1 VARKVFD
8 TKTTKHMTPKD
19 TNDLRQLLTLF
30 SVELHQN
37 SRAKGWWADRDELS
51 KTPAGHVAVDI
62 GCLALAGTELAEAI
76 EATRV
81 PCQDYHIPFYTGQE
95 AEIADTIIRLL
106 DFAAARNLRV
116 VDAMIAK
123 AEYNKARTYRH
134 GGKLA

>member
-1 VARKVFD
+1 MIA
-8 TKTTKHMTPKD
+8 KD
-19 TNDLRQLLTLF
+19 LNDLRNLLTLF
-30 SVELHQN
+30 SAELHAN
-37 SRAKGWWADRDELS
+37 SRAKGWWDDRDELG

-81 PCQDYHIPFYTGQE
+81 PCQDDHIPFYTGQE
-95 AEIADTIIRLL
+95 AEVADTIIRLL

-116 VDAMIAK
+116 VDAMLAK
-123 AEYNKARTYRH
+123 AAYNTTRSKMH

>member
-1 VARKVFD
+1 
-8 TKTTKHMTPKD
+8 M
-19 TNDLRQLLTLF
+19 RQLLTLF
-30 SVELHQN
+30 SHELHAN
-37 SRAKGWWADRDELS
+37 SRAKGWWDDRDELS

-81 PCQDYHIPFYTGQE
+81 PCQDDHIPFYTGQE
-95 AEIADTIIRLL
+95 AEVADAIIRLL
-106 DFAAARNLRV
+106 DFAAARNLKV

-123 AEYNKARTYRH
+123 ADYNRSRSYKH

>member
-1 VARKVFD
+1 MIA
-8 TKTTKHMTPKD
+8 KD
-19 TNDLRQLLTLF
+19 LNDLRQLLTLF
-30 SVELHQN
+30 SAELHQN
-37 SRAKGWWADRDELS
+37 SRAKGWWDDRDELS

-81 PCQDYHIPFYTGQE
+81 PCQDDHIPFYTGQE
-95 AEIADTIIRLL
+95 AEVADTIIRLL
-106 DFAAARNLRV
+106 DFAAARNLKV

-123 AEYNKARTYRH
+123 ADYNRSRSYKH